1 MVRQAHHARK
11 TWTVDYWTITMRAV
25 VQRVRRASVRMGDS
39 DERRIESGLVVLAA
53 VAETDE
59 AADADYIA
67 DKVSNLRIM
76 DLDGRMDRSVVDIS
90 GEVMLIPQFTLY
102 ANTRKGRRP
111 SFSASARPDKA
122 RPLLERLRSN
132 LTGGGL
138 EVVTGEFGA
147 HMIVDLTNDG
157 PVTIILDSADRHRS
171 RRSA

>member
-1 MVRQAHHARK
+1 
-11 TWTVDYWTITMRAV
+11 MRAV
-25 VQRVRRASVRMGDS
+25 VQRVRRASVRIGDS
-39 DERRIESGLVVLAA
+39 DGRRIESGLVVLAA

-76 DLDGRMDRSVVDIS
+76 DLNGRMDRSVVDIS

-111 SFSASARPDKA
+111 SFSASARPEKA
-122 RPLLERLRSN
+122 KPLLERLRSN
-132 LTGGGL
+132 LTSGGL
-138 EVVTGEFGA
+138 GVVTGEFGA
-147 HMIVDLTNDG
+147 HMMVDLTNDG

>member
-1 MVRQAHHARK
+1 M
-11 TWTVDYWTITMRAV
+11 
-25 VQRVRRASVRMGDS
+25 
-39 DERRIESGLVVLAA
+39 
-53 VAETDE
+53 AETDE

-67 DKVSNLRIM
+67 DKVRNLRIM
-76 DLDGRMDRSVVDIS
+76 DLDGRMDQSVVDIS

-132 LTGGGL
+132 LTGSGL
-138 EVVTGEFGA
+138 GVVTGEFGA

>member
-1 MVRQAHHARK
+1 
-11 TWTVDYWTITMRAV
+11 MRAV
-25 VQRVRRASVRMGDS
+25 VQRVRRASVRMDNS

-53 VAETDE
+53 VAETDD

-67 DKVSNLRIM
+67 DKVRNLRIM
-76 DLDGRMDRSVVDIS
+76 DLNGRMDQSVVDIS
-90 GEVMLIPQFTLY
+90 GEVMLISQFTLY

-132 LTGGGL
+132 LSAGGL
-138 EVVTGEFGA
+138 GVVTGEFGE

>member
-1 MVRQAHHARK
+1 
-11 TWTVDYWTITMRAV
+11 MRAV
-25 VQRVRRASVRMGDS
+25 VQRVRRASVRISNS

-76 DLDGRMDRSVVDIS
+76 DLDGRMDRSVADIS

-138 EVVTGEFGA
+138 EVVTGEFGE
-147 HMIVDLTNDG
+147 HMMVDLTNDG

>member
-1 MVRQAHHARK
+1 
-11 TWTVDYWTITMRAV
+11 MRAV
-25 VQRVRRASVRMGDS
+25 VQRVRRASVRMGNS

-76 DLDGRMDRSVVDIS
+76 DLNGRMDRSVVDIS

-111 SFSASARPDKA
+111 SFSASARPEKA
-122 RPLLERLRSN
+122 KPLLERLRSN
-132 LTGGGL
+132 LIAGGL
-138 EVVTGEFGA
+138 GVVTGEFGA

>member
-1 MVRQAHHARK
+1 M
-11 TWTVDYWTITMRAV
+11 
-25 VQRVRRASVRMGDS
+25 QRVRRASVRIGNS

-132 LTGGGL
+132 LTAGGL
-138 EVVTGEFGA
+138 GVVTGEFGA

>member
-1 MVRQAHHARK
+1 
-11 TWTVDYWTITMRAV
+11 MRAV
-25 VQRVRRASVRMGDS
+25 VQRVQRASVRVGDS
-39 DERRIESGLVVLAA
+39 DERRIETGLVVLVAA
-53 VAETDE
+53 AETDE

-76 DLDGRMDRSVVDIS
+76 DLNGRMDRSVVDIA

-132 LTGGGL
+132 LTGGGIGI
-138 EVVTGEFGA
+138 VTGEFGE
-147 HMIVDLTNDG
+147 HMIVDLVNDG
-157 PVTIILDSADRHRS
+157 PVTIILDSDDRHQS
-171 RRSA
+171 RKAS

>member
-1 MVRQAHHARK
+1 M
-11 TWTVDYWTITMRAV
+11 
-25 VQRVRRASVRMGDS
+25 QRVRRASVRVGDC

-76 DLDGRMDRSVVDIS
+76 DLDGRMDRSVVDVS

-132 LTGGGL
+132 LSAGGL
-138 EVVTGEFGA
+138 GVVTGEFGA

>member
-1 MVRQAHHARK
+1 
-11 TWTVDYWTITMRAV
+11 MRAV
-25 VQRVRRASVRMGDS
+25 VQRVRRASVRMDNS

-138 EVVTGEFGA
+138 EVVTGEFGE
-147 HMIVDLTNDG
+147 HMVVDLTNDG